1 MYNVYL
7 ILPPWHVDL
16 PHNYCSSYNC
26 SALGSGLVWG
36 GFGWCWCPSMGGWYP
51 IDREMCGWY
60 PIDREMCGWY
70 RSIERCVDGPSIEYG
85 SQSMSRSVDKVWRVD
100 TKIIIIEDEAIRQMI
115 VKHTKS
121 IELSTY
127 TNKHPGIAITPG
139 WWDLVT
145 KEVDKELVTKEVFYC
160 CASSPFLPNKH
171 KQTS

>member
-1 MYNVYL
+1 MSFDGCMVCDRSRDVWMV
-7 ILPPWHVDL
+7 PDL
-16 PHNYCSSYNC
+16 SRD
-26 SALGSGLVWG
+26 VWMVPDRSRDV
-36 GFGWCWCPSMGGWYP
+36 W

-60 PIDREMCGWY
+60 PIDREMCGWTID
-70 RSIERCVDGPSIEYG
+70 RVWQPINEPVCRL
-85 SQSMSRSVDKVWRVD
+85 WRVD
-100 TKIIIIEDEAIRQMI
+100 TKIIEDEAIRQMI
-115 VKHTKS
+115 VKHTIS

-145 KEVDKELVTKEVFYC
+145 KGVDKELVTKEVFYC